1 MSLLDIGLADEYL
14 VGSLI
19 NIVGWFSF
27 LSCLFASRLWLL
39 NLDDHLFGSLVLMQR
54 YLRTFSRYQK
64 GNQKPLIERGRQIM
78 AKRKKNK

>member
-1 MSLLDIGLADEYL
+1 
-14 VGSLI
+14 
-19 NIVGWFSF
+19 
-27 LSCLFASRLWLL
+27 LFASRLWLL